1 MAFYE
6 REFIEIKRDNY
17 KMKIVGPLKCSVEQ
31 EDVRQYIMACVRKEK
46 IAIAMRVVLVV
57 ILWLFA
63 ALPLLGEFMLSSN
76 PNPHIGP
83 GMIALTIVFALAA
96 AWCTFISAKS
106 IPASKRFIANADP
119 DSPEQLLASASDAV
133 IWKQKKQW
141 EICYSHDLVPLESVM
156 ANCPVFL
163 SDGVNFANRMN
174 DTERSLRRME
184 EKQLIEYAA
193 SLTIDRVRSSDL
205 LMVYLDIDKLDSG
218 VYSHAAGKV
227 LGSALSASELEGVAV
242 SSGDSAATLN
252 GSANEYVVCFVGDG
266 ARLERIEAQLQE
278 NITLTRLFSDKGIR
292 RSNRMIDS
300 GVAEEP
306 LVADGIVRNG
316 ELIAPA
322 GHSLSFCAAG
332 FNDAWKE
339 TKS

>member
-1 MAFYE
+1 
-6 REFIEIKRDNY
+6 
-17 KMKIVGPLKCSVEQ
+17 
-31 EDVRQYIMACVRKEK
+31 
-46 IAIAMRVVLVV
+46 
-57 ILWLFA
+57 
-63 ALPLLGEFMLSSN
+63 
-76 PNPHIGP
+76 
-83 GMIALTIVFALAA
+83 
-96 AWCTFISAKS
+96 
-106 IPASKRFIANADP
+106 
-119 DSPEQLLASASDAV
+119 
-133 IWKQKKQW
+133 
-141 EICYSHDLVPLESVM
+141 M
-156 ANCPVFL
+156 ANRPVFL

-252 GSANEYVVCFVGDG
+252 GSANEYVVCFVGYG

-292 RSNRMIDS
+292 HSNRMIDS